1 MDRHYTPARY
11 TSASTAEHPP
21 FYTAL
26 TPGRGSPEPAGAYP
40 TSDASPR
47 RAAHIRLPDE
57 AYGNTGYYNSGS
69 QNTYHQVPAG
79 YISTG
84 YVATS
89 TDVLVSAATQRL
101 QSASFTLPCSMCGS
115 RTPGQCFVVCAV
127 TGEENSNCAHVRA
140 LALEREREMASASGR
155 DPDYS
160 TTSNSNTTS
169 YDERHLTAPSEPRRR
184 SGSSR
189 EYYARR

>member
-115 RTPGQCFVVCAV
+115 RTPGQCFVVCTV
-127 TGEENSNCAHVRA
+127 TGEEIRTARMCVR
-140 LALEREREMASASGR
+140 
-155 DPDYS
+155 
-160 TTSNSNTTS
+160 
-169 YDERHLTAPSEPRRR
+169 
-184 SGSSR
+184 
-189 EYYARR
+189 